1 MPVNPQRNLADALR
15 RSQAAAAD
23 HILRFSQLSRADREL
38 LVRRGFL
45 FEIIK
50 GWYALMTPQAQ
61 PGDTT
66 LAPSLLVVCR
76 CLFKVTLWGTLLRFS
91 RAFPG
96 PVDREHKHT
105 KTAGCDDDARWN
117 VLIEYP

>member
-15 RSQAAAAD
+15 RSQAASPD

-50 GWYALMTPQAQ
+50 GWYALMTPQA
-61 PGDTT
+61 PLKEPASNPMHGMG
-66 LAPSLLVVCR
+66 S
-76 CLFKVTLWGTLLRFS
+76 
-91 RAFPG
+91 
-96 PVDREHKHT
+96 
-105 KTAGCDDDARWN
+105 
-117 VLIEYP
+117 